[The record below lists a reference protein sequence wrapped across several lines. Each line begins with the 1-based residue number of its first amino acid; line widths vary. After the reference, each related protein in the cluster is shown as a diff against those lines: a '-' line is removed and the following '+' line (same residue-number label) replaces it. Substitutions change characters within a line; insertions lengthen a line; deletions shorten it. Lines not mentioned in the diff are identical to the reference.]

1 MAVRAPAADPATHA
15 TGTASP
21 TAARLRGSARAMLDE
36 QGLDGLTLR
45 AIARRAGV
53 SHGAPLRHFP
63 SLASLLAAV
72 AAEGFEDLIAA
83 VDRQTA
89 ALPEDAPAI
98 ERLAAAGRGYVSF
111 AIANPG
117 VFTVMFRPERV
128 DGTDPAYVAA
138 SLASFGQL
146 AGIVADAQREGFC
159 PDVDVT
165 RLASVLWTTMHGLAD
180 LWVRGGGLP
189 GADASFGLDE
199 FIALSQ
205 SIVLGVG
212 DVAELGTTG
221 GMP

>member
-1 MAVRAPAADPATHA
+1 MAVRAPAADLPAG
-15 TGTASP
+15 TGSP
-21 TAARLRGSARAMLDE
+21 TAARLRESARAMLDE

-45 AIARRAGV
+45 AIARHAGV

-83 VDRQTA
+83 VDAQTGV
-89 ALPEDAPAI
+89 LPEDAPA
-98 ERLAAAGRGYVSF
+98 RARMAAAGRGYVTF

-128 DGTDPAYVAA
+128 DGTDAAFVAA

-146 AGIVADAQREGFC
+146 RDIVGVAQREGFH

-165 RLASVLWTTMHGLAD
+165 RLASVLWTTIHGLAD

-205 SIVLGVG
+205 TIVLGVG
-212 DVAELGTTG
+212 DGAEPGTT
-221 GMP
+221 

>member
-1 MAVRAPAADPATHA
+1 
-15 TGTASP
+15 
-21 TAARLRGSARAMLDE
+21 
-36 QGLDGLTLR
+36 
-45 AIARRAGV
+45 
-53 SHGAPLRHFP
+53 LRHFP

-83 VDRQTA
+83 VDAQTA
-89 ALPEDAPAI
+89 VLPADAPAR
-98 ERLAAAGRGYVSF
+98 ERLAAAGRGYVMF

-146 AGIVADAQREGFC
+146 AEIVAATQREGFH
-159 PDVDVT
+159 PEVDVT

-205 SIVLGVG
+205 SIVLDVG
-212 DVAELGTTG
+212 DDAEPGTT
-221 GMP
+221 